1 MLKTETN
8 NFLIF
13 VFSKAS
19 RVLIKFKNINPKNI
33 NEMSEIGLNIKFNR
47 NLMLT
52 DTCPPLCKFKL
63 YESLLL
69 VYNRA
74 IMVDRGFDMGMCYL

>member
-1 MLKTETN
+1 MN
-8 NFLIF
+8 
-13 VFSKAS
+13 
-19 RVLIKFKNINPKNI
+19 
-33 NEMSEIGLNIKFNR
+33 EIGLNIKFNR
-47 NLMLT
+47 NLMLR

-74 IMVDRGFDMGMCYL
+74 IIWSIEDSTWGCATFRYLKEK